1 MGKVARMAQVKQGD
15 TVKIHYTG
23 TLTDGTEF
31 DSSIGRDPIEFKVGE
46 GNLIPGFEREVVG
59 MADGDKKSITVGVDE
74 AYGPKREE
82 LVVVVERDQ
91 MPPDLDPK
99 VGDDLVVEQNEQ
111 QIRVRVMETTPEVV
125 TLDANHPL
133 AGEDLKFDIELV
145 EIV

>member
-1 MGKVARMAQVKQGD
+1 MAQVKQGD

-59 MADGDKKSITVGVDE
+59 MTAGDKKSITVGVDE
-74 AYGPKREE
+74 AYGPRREE
-82 LVVVVERDQ
+82 LVVVVERNQ

-99 VGDDLVVEQNEQ
+99 IGDDLVVEQNEQ
-111 QIRVRVMETTPEVV
+111 QIRVRVTETTPEKV

-145 EIV
+145 EIE

>member
-1 MGKVARMAQVKQGD
+1 MAQVKQGD

-31 DSSIGRDPIEFKVGE
+31 DSSVDRDPIEFKVGD
-46 GNLIPGFEREVVG
+46 GRLIPGFERGVIG
-59 MADGDKKSITVGVDE
+59 MVTGDKKSITVPVDE
-74 AYGPKREE
+74 AYGPRRDE
-82 LVVVVERDQ
+82 LVVVVERNQ

-99 VGDDLVVEQNEQ
+99 VGDNLVLEQNEK
-111 QIRVRVMETTPEVV
+111 QIRVRVTEMTAEEI

-133 AGEDLKFDIELV
+133 AGEELNFEIELV

>member
-1 MGKVARMAQVKQGD
+1 MAQVKQGD

-31 DSSIGRDPIEFKVGE
+31 DSSVDRDPIEFKVGD
-46 GNLIPGFEREVVG
+46 GRLIPGFERGVIG
-59 MADGDKKSITVGVDE
+59 MVTGDKKSITVSVDE
-74 AYGPKREE
+74 AYGPRRDE
-82 LVVVVERDQ
+82 LVVVVERNQ

-99 VGDDLVVEQNEQ
+99 VGDNLVLEQNEK
-111 QIRVRVMETTPEVV
+111 QIRVRVTEMTAEEI

-133 AGEDLKFDIELV
+133 AGEELNFEIELV